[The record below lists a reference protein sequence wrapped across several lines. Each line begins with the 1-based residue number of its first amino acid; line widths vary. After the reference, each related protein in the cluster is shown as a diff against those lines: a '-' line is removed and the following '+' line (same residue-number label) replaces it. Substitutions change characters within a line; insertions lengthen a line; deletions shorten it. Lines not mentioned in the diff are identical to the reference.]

1 MVHAVTIYNSYHSGT
16 CKFIKCDVNAVQL
29 PLTLVTTQ
37 LHIHLLSISPDVLKV
52 NAAQELKACPRWF
65 LEAHADCP
73 PLHSL

>member
-1 MVHAVTIYNSYHSGT
+1 MVHAVTTYNSYHSGS
-16 CKFIKCDVNAVQL
+16 CKFIKSDVNVVQL

-37 LHIHLLSISPDVLKV
+37 SHAHLLSISPDVLKV
-52 NAAQELKACPRWF
+52 NAVQELKACPQWF